1 VHFLLSL
8 VLRQLLQPA
17 PQQTVALE
25 AEQEAELEPALE
37 LGLKAAPKAP
47 AQPELDL
54 AVDSRI
60 QVTN

>member
-1 VHFLLSL
+1 